1 MSEANS
7 YGALN
12 VRMRAQRADL
22 LTAGTYNLFA
32 GATDLKNLDQ
42 MLVNTQYKDIIGS
55 EADKELPSATEIDR
69 RLTQFFVDLY
79 HNNRNFIPNTAKKF
93 TDAYGQIYFLN
104 NIKMLLSVF
113 HGTKQLTDAQE
124 MLISLREKENAEISE
139 LLQSKNIE
147 DFINRLSNEDLRNEL
162 DANLGEYRFLDLIY
176 PLIIT
181 IDQYYY
187 KILLKEI
194 KKLSANDFTPMKTL
208 LGTRIG
214 LQNIEIIL
222 RSMTLDVSP
231 KIVSKWLITAGLN
244 PISTDVT
251 EKLLASR
258 DMGESL
264 RIIRDETKFK
274 DLANKLLENIAQS
287 RNPLFDYDNHA
298 EQLLVHKANSLFR
311 GSSFNIAIF
320 PAFFILKDIE
330 LRNVRTLILGK
341 IDKRSVNE
349 ILDKIIIV

>member
-1 MSEANS
+1 MFDANK
-7 YGALN
+7 YGSLN

-22 LTAGTYNLFA
+22 LKAGTYNLFA
-32 GATDLKNLDQ
+32 RATDLKNLDQ
-42 MLVNTQYKDIIGS
+42 MLANTQYKDIIGS
-55 EADKELPSATEIDR
+55 EADKELPSGIEIDR

-79 HNNRNFIPNTAKKF
+79 HNNRNFIHDSAKKF

-104 NIKMLLSVF
+104 NIKMLLSVL
-113 HGTKQLTDAQE
+113 HGTKQLTDAEE
-124 MLISLREKENAEISE
+124 MLISLKEKENAEISE
-139 LLQSKNIE
+139 LLQSKDIE

-187 KILLKEI
+187 KVLLKEI
-194 KKLSANDFTPMKTL
+194 EKLSRNDFNPLKAL

-222 RSMTLDVSP
+222 RSMSLNLSP
-231 KIVSKWLITAGLN
+231 KIVGKWLIRAGLN
-244 PISTDVT
+244 PINRETLD
-251 EKLLASR
+251 LLLNSR
-258 DMGESL
+258 DMEESL

-287 RNPLFDYDNHA
+287 RDPLSDYDNYA

-330 LRNVRTLILGK
+330 LRNIRTIILGK
-341 IDKRSVNE
+341 IDKRPANE